1 MSRGKAGAV
10 QTLKDELER
19 KLDELRETHEKEKTE
34 MRAQWEEETNKKLQ
48 SCDKDKQV
56 LIIITIFFDELI

>member
-1 MSRGKAGAV
+1 
-10 QTLKDELER
+10 
-19 KLDELRETHEKEKTE
+19 

-56 LIIITIFFDELI
+56 LIIITIFYDELI

>member
-34 MRAQWEEETNKKLQ
+34 MRTQWEEETNKKLQ

-56 LIIITIFFDELI
+56 LISIFFDELI